1 MFVIFDLHSVLYTF
15 KKYVGVRYELLFVI
29 LIVVDIVMQMFC
41 VCKNVCATPGMPYVC
56 VRLRGRKWHDLSI
69 MNGMYE

>member
-1 MFVIFDLHSVLYTF
+1 MLALGV
-15 KKYVGVRYELLFVI
+15 KYCFLSLI
-29 LIVVDIVMQMFC
+29 LVDTVMQMVCLYKNAC
-41 VCKNVCATPGMPYVC
+41 VTPGMRYVC